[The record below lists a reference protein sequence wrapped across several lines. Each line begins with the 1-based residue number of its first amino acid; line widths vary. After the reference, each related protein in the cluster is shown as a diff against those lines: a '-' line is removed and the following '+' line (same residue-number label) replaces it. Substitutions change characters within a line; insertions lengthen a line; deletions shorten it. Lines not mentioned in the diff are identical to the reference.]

1 MNKARTCR
9 RASRYIA
16 ESNRFRYSARMN
28 LRWPKRFAALLHLH
42 ASHAQPAE
50 VPSREGVR
58 LQREYLCA
66 GCRDKRKNPHQ
77 VRAGRA
83 RARNAPRD
91 ERGRYLGHT
100 SRILPG

>member
-1 MNKARTCR
+1 
-9 RASRYIA
+9 
-16 ESNRFRYSARMN
+16 MN
-28 LRWPKRFAALLHLH
+28 LRWPKRFATLLHLH
-42 ASHAQPAE
+42 ANHTQPAE
-50 VPSREGVR
+50 VPSREAEVPSNEGVR
-58 LQREYLCA
+58 LKREYLCA
-66 GCRDKRKNPHQ
+66 DCRAKRKNSHQ